1 MTHQITAEEL
11 MGWYPEV
18 VMASATGDG
27 PSKRLQS
34 FPKRLVARIDP
45 MARIITYIVQVN
57 NLELY
62 NGGNI
67 SLAIQTYNEN

>member
-27 PSKRLQS
+27 PSKL
-34 FPKRLVARIDP
+34 LVARIDP